1 MGHWSQGVALRKT
14 NLIIDRVF
22 FYEAGLTDMIRFDTV
37 SGKMIIDTETDIL
50 REKIVITRGPDGVKV
65 QYVSSV
71 PEPARRE
78 EVNPSFRWD
87 ARAIMNRIF
96 QFSPQ

>member
-1 MGHWSQGVALRKT
+1 MRRRSQGVAIRET
-14 NLIIDRVF
+14 NLIIDTII

-78 EVNPSFRWD
+78 EVHPSFRWD

>member
-1 MGHWSQGVALRKT
+1 MRHQSQGAAIKET
-14 NLIIDRVF
+14 NLMIDTII

-50 REKIVITRGPDGVKV
+50 REKIVITRGPDGVRV

-78 EVNPSFRWD
+78 KVNPAFRWD